1 MPEGG
6 QFCIPQ
12 NKYRFGAF
20 GPARRDQTSSQ
31 HFHLVSQSFSASTQ
45 SFSTPER
52 EKKKKSPF
60 LPCCCSNT
68 TQTFYTHRTHNPIS
82 SNYCIIPGFKLT
94 LGTLCFSI
102 ALLLSLLQHTVTQLL
117 IFLKARITEL
127 QVGVPEVWDG
137 VVECESCHGTQSTYH
152 AKCRR
157 ECSSGPGRPSIPGK
171 LIVIN
176 QVTETEQ
183 GLADDYL
190 SPLPLLL
197 PPPLLLF
204 PSSSS
209 SILYCFS

>member
-6 QFCIPQ
+6 QFRIPQ
-12 NKYRFGAF
+12 NKYRFGAL
-20 GPARRDQTSSQ
+20 GLARRETRDQTSSQ

-45 SFSTPER
+45 SSSSPER
-52 EKKKKSPF
+52 KESPF

-82 SNYCIIPGFKLT
+82 SNYCIIPGFKLIQRT
-94 LGTLCFSI
+94 CFSI

-117 IFLKARITEL
+117 IFLKARITQL

-190 SPLPLLL
+190 SPLPLLI
-197 PPPLLLF
+197 PPPPLLF